1 MKLSDKIQGLVGLLL
16 ALLLLVGGVSVYA
29 IRSINSKADE
39 AIRRLSDAA
48 DAHQLTISL
57 LKQYQTQADA
67 IINEKA
73 DGKDFEEAQKGF
85 SKAAKLFTEMADTA
99 EEKAGAEA
107 IVKADEAFKAIFT
120 QQILPN
126 IQRIIATQDL
136 AEKGKIR
143 DAIKVLDGT
152 SDEILKVIEGHAEE
166 GLSSLEG
173 EAKSAQSSYVTLAK
187 RALIFLY
194 AGLAVAFVLGTGL
207 ALRISTGITKAL
219 RNIADRLAASSDQTA
234 AAASQVSTASQS
246 LAEGASEQAA
256 SLEETSSS
264 LEEMSSITKRNTE
277 TAQKVK
283 ELATQARQ
291 AGDVG
296 SADMQEMSTAMD
308 AIKTSSAD
316 IAKIIK
322 TIDEIAFQT
331 NILALNAAVEAAR
344 AGEAGMGFAVVAD
357 EVRNLAQRCA
367 QAARETA
374 GKIEDAV
381 QKSTHGVTISSK
393 VGASLQEIVI
403 KARQVDEFA
412 AEVAAASKEQSEGI
426 GQVSKAITDM
436 DKVTQG
442 NAASAEESASAA
454 EELSAQA
461 ESLREAVADLLV
473 LVNGQKGS
481 RSPTPI
487 SAMAQDSAPSPS
499 RKPAQH
505 QSPASTRRTQLASKS
520 QTIESSP
527 SSDRHGH
534 AKTSEE
540 HFMDM

>member
-1 MKLSDKIQGLVGLLL
+1 MKLSQKIQALVGLLL
-16 ALLLLVGGVSVYA
+16 ALLLIVGGTSIYS
-29 IRSINSKADE
+29 IRNITAKADE
-39 AIRRLSDAA
+39 ATRRLSDSA
-48 DAHQLTISL
+48 DAHDVMISL
-57 LKQYQTQADA
+57 LTRYQAQADA

-73 DGKDFEEAQKGF
+73 DGKDFQATGELFA
-85 SKAAKLFTEMADTA
+85 KASKLFEEMADTA
-99 EEKAGAEA
+99 EEKSGAVEMSKAGAAFEGVFNKEILPRLQRTLA
-107 IVKADEAFKAIFT
+107 SQDGAEKAKLREEIKALDGQSDEHVKAIRA
-120 QQILPN
+120 
-126 IQRIIATQDL
+126 L
-136 AEKGKIR
+136 AEKGIN
-143 DAIKVLDGT
+143 
-152 SDEILKVIEGHAEE
+152 
-166 GLSSLEG
+166 SLAD
-173 EAKSAQSSYVTLAK
+173 EAKSAQSEY
-187 RALIFLY
+187 RAVGKSAL
-194 AGLAVAFVLGTGL
+194 LAVTISVLAAFVLGISLSLMMSTRI
-207 ALRISTGITKAL
+207 AKTLRE
-219 RNIADRLAASSDQTA
+219 IADRLSSSSDQTA
-234 AAASQVSTASQS
+234 SAAGQVATSSQS

-308 AIKTSSAD
+308 AIKTSSGD

-381 QKSTHGVTISSK
+381 QKSSHGVTISSK
-393 VGASLQEIVI
+393 VGASLQEIVT

-481 RSPTPI
+481 RSPAPI
-487 SAMAQDSAPSPS
+487 SALAQDSAPSPS